1 MKLVTPAGD
10 DFLMISDSLDVHLK
24 ILVALLRSI
33 RRVRALPAAD
43 GDNCSKGECHV
54 GRKDRCGDWRLLE
67 GER

>member
-33 RRVRALPAAD
+33 RRVLALPAAE
-43 GDNCSKGECHV
+43 GENCSEGECPL
-54 GRKDRCGDWRLLE
+54 GRKNRCG
-67 GER
+67 GSGC